1 MPEHEYLHTQTAV
14 RARSPPR
21 PRCSTLGILR
31 IANVGVEIPPH
42 PAAAMGQQ
50 RSAWGPAGPAA
61 AARLGLQEQGCSQQ
75 PSTGNVAYALDKAC
89 TRPRLHTQGLHSS
102 IYKQVLC
109 LWFAAGPLNS
119 SLRANPPSHV
129 AQSTSSIS
137 HFFLSLHSSQLL
149 LRLWIPWRKR
159 GNNFLQGH
167 RVCSSLRKQKN
178 GVGC

>member
-1 MPEHEYLHTQTAV
+1 MGAAGQWV
-14 RARSPPR
+14 VSSRAS
-21 PRCSTLGILR
+21 S
-31 IANVGVEIPPH
+31 
-42 PAAAMGQQ
+42 
-50 RSAWGPAGPAA
+50 SAKARPAGAGLLTAA
-61 AARLGLQEQGCSQQ
+61 IYRECRLRSRQGMHA
-75 PSTGNVAYALDKAC
+75 STSAY
-89 TRPRLHTQGLHSS
+89 TGLHSS

-119 SLRANPPSHV
+119 SFRANPPSHV
-129 AQSTSSIS
+129 TQSTSSIS